1 MSEFNVL
8 VDTIPRFSAV
18 FLYAWLY
25 SLGGTGGFNK
35 LWRRLVAP
43 IVFGIIMLY
52 LRPFSWE
59 SLSLLALIPVL
70 WMGYG
75 GGEYETRVVYA
86 IISGLA
92 GFLICFVHG
101 SNGMAIFQ
109 FLLTVFGTCYLGVL
123 NPVVARRE
131 EFLIGA
137 LSVVG
142 VSFTI

>member
-1 MSEFNVL
+1 MESVELWQTLIRGF
-8 VDTIPRFSAV
+8 AV
-18 FLYAWLY
+18 IAYAFLYG
-25 SLGGTGGFNK
+25 LGGYSNK
-35 LWRRLVAP
+35 LFRRLLSP
-43 IVFGIIMLY
+43 IVFIAIMLF
-52 LRPFSWE
+52 LRPISWE

-86 IISGLA
+86 VISGLV

-109 FLLTVFGTCYLGVL
+109 FLLTVFSTCYLGVL

-137 LSVVG
+137 LSVIG
-142 VSFTI
+142 IAFTV